1 MRQAVQQNRSRG
13 QKAVAR
19 AVPAPVGGWDTES
32 PLANMPK
39 QNAVILDNWIPRA
52 GYVELRRG
60 YRGHVNGTSD
70 PVEAIIPWR
79 GDASGDKIF
88 ACAGT
93 DIYDVTTAGPLG
105 SAVYASATSARWR
118 STQFANDAGA
128 FAIAVNGVDTPLKYD
143 GTSFTTTAITGSS
156 GSITLDPQDL
166 DHVMAHK
173 RRLFFTEKGT
183 LRVWY
188 LAVLAIAGASELLDL
203 GGIFDKGGHLMAEGT
218 WSLDGGQG
226 MDDMAVFVTSEGQL
240 AVYQGTDPSDADN
253 WSLVGVYSVGKPV
266 GDNCLIKWGSDLAVI
281 TQDGVIPLSQALN
294 KDRAQQKEIAITA
307 KIATGF
313 AEAWGSYGSLY
324 GWSGLTYS
332 GRGSLAIFNVPTAE
346 LTSAVQF
353 VQSIQT
359 GAWCRFTGLNAVCWE
374 TANDEIYF
382 GGEGGVYQWDIT
394 ASDNGETIVA
404 DVKPAFNNFGSNTE
418 KQFTMIR
425 PLIKA
430 PAIINPALEVL
441 ADYREA
447 VPTATTTMVTPD
459 NLTSSDGIRY
469 DWSSATAVG
478 YVATPRMRISV
489 LGLNDANLIAID
501 VDLSDLLID
510 TAGGDFILI
519 YPDLPFDIEVRLI
532 GFDVMFI
539 PGGQL

>member
-1 MRQAVQQNRSRG
+1 MRRAVYDSPSRG
-13 QKAVAR
+13 QRAVAR

-60 YRGHVNGTSD
+60 YQAHVVGTSD

-79 GDASGDKIF
+79 GDPVGDRIF
-88 ACAGT
+88 ACAGS
-93 DIYDVTTAGPLG
+93 DIYDVTNAGPL
-105 SAVYASATSARWR
+105 APAEYASATSARWR
-118 STQFANDAGA
+118 STNFSNDAGA
-128 FAIAVNGVDTPLKYD
+128 FAIAVNGVDTPIKYD
-143 GTSFTTTAITGSS
+143 GSSFSTTAITGTV
-156 GSITLDPQDL
+156 GPIVLDPKDL
-166 DHVMAHK
+166 SHVMGHK
-173 RRLFFTEKGT
+173 RRLFFVEGGT
-183 LRVWY
+183 LRVWF
-188 LAVLAIAGASELLDL
+188 LDVLAIAGASQLLDL
-203 GGIFDKGGHLMAEGT
+203 GPIFDKGGHLVSEGT

-240 AVYQGTDPSDADN
+240 AVYQGTDPADADN
-253 WSLVGVYSVGKPV
+253 WSLVGVYSVGKPI

-313 AEAWGSYGSLY
+313 AEAWSNYGNVY
-324 GWSGLTYS
+324 GWQGTTYS
-332 GRGSLAIFNVPTAE
+332 GRGSLAIFNVPTVE
-346 LTSAVQF
+346 LSGAMQF

-359 GAWCRFTGLNAVCWE
+359 GAWCKFTGINAICWE
-374 TANDEIYF
+374 TANDQIYF
-382 GGEGGVYQWDIT
+382 GGADGVYQWDIT
-394 ASDNGETIVA
+394 VSDNGETIVA
-404 DVKPAFNNFGSNTE
+404 DVKPAFSNFGSNTE

-441 ADYREA
+441 TDYREI
-447 VPTATTTMVTPD
+447 VPTASTTTVTPD
-459 NLTSSDGIRY
+459 ELTNSDGIRY
-469 DWSSATAVG
+469 DWASASAVG

-501 VDLSDLLID
+501 ADLSDLLID
-510 TAGGDFILI
+510 EAGGDFILI
-519 YPDLPFDIEVRLI
+519 YPDLPFDVEVRLI
-532 GFDVMFI
+532 GFDIMFI
-539 PGGQL
+539 PGGPL

>member
-1 MRQAVQQNRSRG
+1 MRQALYQNRSRG
-13 QKAVAR
+13 QTAQAR

-32 PLANMPK
+32 PLANMPP

-52 GYVELRRG
+52 GYVEMRRG
-60 YRGHVNGTSD
+60 FQSHVVGTAD
-70 PVEAIIPWR
+70 EVEAMIAWR
-79 GDASGDKIF
+79 GDPSGDKLF
-88 ACAGT
+88 ACAGAN
-93 DIYDVTTAGPLG
+93 IYDVTTAGPLG
-105 SAVYASATSARWR
+105 SADYASATSARWKYTNF
-118 STQFANDAGA
+118 SNDAGA
-128 FAIAVNGVDTPLKYD
+128 FAIAVNGADTPLKYD
-143 GTSFTTTAITGSS
+143 GSAFATTAITGSS
-156 GSITLDPQDL
+156 GSITLDPKDL

-188 LAVLAIAGASELLDL
+188 LSVLAIAGASQLLDL
-203 GGIFDKGGHLMAEGT
+203 GPIFDKGGHLVAEGT

-226 MDDMAVFVTSEGQL
+226 MDDMAVFITSEGQL

-281 TQDGVIPLSQALN
+281 TQDGVVPLSQALN
-294 KDRAQQKEIAITA
+294 KDRAQQKQIAITA

-313 AEAWGSYGSLY
+313 SEAWSSYGDLF
-324 GWSGLTYS
+324 GWSGTTYS
-332 GRGSLAIFNVPTAE
+332 GRGSLAIFNIPTTE
-346 LTSAVQF
+346 LSEAMQF

-359 GAWCRFTGLNAVCWE
+359 GAWCRFTGLNAICWE
-374 TANDEIYF
+374 VANDQIYF
-382 GGEGGVYQWDIT
+382 GSVEGVYQWDIT

-404 DVKPAFNNFGSNTE
+404 DVKPAFSNFGSNTE

-430 PAIINPALEVL
+430 PAIINPALEML
-441 ADYREA
+441 TDYRES
-447 VPTATTTMVTPD
+447 VPTATTTTITPEQ
-459 NLTSSDGIRY
+459 LTDSNGIRY
-469 DWSSATAVG
+469 DWASVGGVG
-478 YVATPRMRISV
+478 YVATPRMRVSV
-489 LGLNDANLIAID
+489 LGANDASVIAID
-501 VDLSDLLID
+501 INEVDLLVDD
-510 TAGGDFILI
+510 TGGDFILI

-539 PGGQL
+539 RGGQI